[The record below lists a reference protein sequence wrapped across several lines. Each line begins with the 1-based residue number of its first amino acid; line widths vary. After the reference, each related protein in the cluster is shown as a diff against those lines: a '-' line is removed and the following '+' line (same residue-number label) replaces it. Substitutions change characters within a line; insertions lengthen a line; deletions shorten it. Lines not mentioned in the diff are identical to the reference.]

1 MRPVSLRLP
10 RFAPAA
16 ACALAL
22 TLAAGPRP
30 AAGGVN
36 SWTPI
41 GPDGGSINALAAS
54 PAQPGLLYAGS
65 SDGSGL
71 YRSEDGGASW
81 VRVSRGLD
89 VFVTAVLADPQAPA
103 TVYVLANLR
112 IWKSLD
118 AGATW
123 TAAPQ
128 PRGQVGFESLAIDPQ
143 TPANLYAGTT
153 SGVWKS
159 ADGGATWRKLLAGD
173 GRFTAIAVDPS
184 SPSTVYA
191 LALFG
196 VFGGKLLRSADS
208 GATWAERGTGL
219 PLARADGF
227 TPVQLAVDPVTV
239 PGTVYVAFQAF
250 GVGLSFR
257 SADAGGSWTQASPG
271 GYPLAVGQGV
281 IYAGAM
287 KSTDGGATWTAAAV
301 APGKPLVLAAAPGSS
316 TTLYAGT
323 LQRGVLKSGD
333 AAVTWQEASSGLFA
347 TSVVALAIDPA
358 DHEVLYASVARAA
371 QGPGLLKSS
380 NGGEQWQLVGPPFLS
395 DYPEQII
402 IDPVNPATLYAASQG
417 EIAKSTDGGNSW
429 EVLGGNGCFGV
440 RQLAIDPV
448 HPSNLYAIGV
458 SGFHPGCTFDTSA
471 LDCSAIKSTDGGNS
485 WSCFGIGGPFLLSIY
500 VAPGTPSTLYG
511 FGFFEIPH
519 DDLRFG
525 LFRSADAGLTWKR
538 VDAGLHTNGG
548 RNDFFLTLAIDPT
561 DANRVFVSV
570 LQGVFRTTD
579 GGKRWVK
586 ADYKLPL
593 NGYGGVNARILAI
606 DPHAPANVY
615 ATGDFGVY
623 RSANGGQTWHPIV
636 AGLPPYAFYST
647 GPSTG
652 VLVLDPQ
659 QSNKLYAGTIAAS
672 IYTYTVR

>member
-1 MRPVSLRLP
+1 
-10 RFAPAA
+10 
-16 ACALAL
+16 L

-36 SWTPI
+36 FWTPI

-112 IWKSLD
+112 LWKSLD

-123 TAAPQ
+123 TAAP
-128 PRGQVGFESLAIDPQ
+128 PPKGQVGIESLAIDPR
-143 TPANLYAGTT
+143 TPAILYAGTT

-159 ADGGATWRKLLAGD
+159 ADRGATWTKLPAGD
-173 GRFTAIAVDPS
+173 GDFTAIAVDPS

-208 GATWAERGTGL
+208 GATWTERGAGL
-219 PLARADGF
+219 PLARADDF
-227 TPVQLAVDPVTV
+227 TPVQLAVDPAAV

-250 GVGLSFR
+250 GVGLNFR
-257 SADAGGSWTQASPG
+257 SADAGGSWTQAAPE

-281 IYAGAM
+281 IYAGAV
-287 KSTDGGATWTAAAV
+287 KSTDGGATWTAAAA
-301 APGKPLVLAAAPGSS
+301 APGKPLVLAAAPGSA

-333 AAVTWQEASSGLFA
+333 AAVTWQAASSGLTA
-347 TSVVALAIDPA
+347 TSVVALAIDPLE
-358 DHEVLYASVARAA
+358 HEVLYASVARAA
-371 QGPGLLKSS
+371 QGPGVLKSS
-380 NGGEQWQLVGPPFLS
+380 NGGEQWQLVGSPFVADS
-395 DYPEQII
+395 PEQLV
-402 IDPVNPATLYAASQG
+402 IDPVTPATLYAASQRG
-417 EIAKSTDGGNSW
+417 IAKSTDGGNNW
-429 EVLGGNGCFGV
+429 EVLAGGGQQPCGP
-440 RQLAIDPV
+440 LAIDPV
-448 HPSNLYAIGV
+448 HPSNLYAACVQCFG
-458 SGFHPGCTFDTSA
+458 GCFA
-471 LDCSAIKSTDGGNS
+471 GCSSLKSTDGGNS
-485 WSCFGIGGPFLLSIY
+485 WSCFGIAGAFIDAIY
-500 VAPGTPSTLYG
+500 VAPGTPSTLYA
-511 FGFFEIPH
+511 FGRFESPK
-519 DDLRFG
+519 DTLRRG

-538 VDAGLHTNGG
+538 VDAGLRTNGG
-548 RNDFFLTLAIDPT
+548 LNAYFFTLAIDPT
-561 DANRVFVSV
+561 DANRVFVSE

-579 GGKRWVK
+579 GGKSWVE
-586 ADYKLPL
+586 ADRTLPL
-593 NGYGGVNARILAI
+593 NGWSGVNARILVI

-636 AGLPPYAFYST
+636 GGLPPYAFFST

-659 QSNKLYAGTIAAS
+659 QSRKLYAGTIAAS

>member
-1 MRPVSLRLP
+1 MRPASLRLP
-10 RFAPAA
+10 RLAPAA

-36 SWTPI
+36 FWTPI

-89 VFVTAVLADPQAPA
+89 VFVTAVVADPQAPA
-103 TVYVLANLR
+103 TVYVLANFR
-112 IWKSLD
+112 IWKSVD

-123 TAAPQ
+123 TAAP
-128 PRGQVGFESLAIDPQ
+128 PLKGQVGIEALAIDPR
-143 TPANLYAGTT
+143 TPANLYAATT

-159 ADGGATWRKLLAGD
+159 ADGGATWRKLPPGD
-173 GRFTAIAVDPS
+173 GRFIAIAVDPA

-191 LALFG
+191 AGFAG
-196 VFGGKLLRSADS
+196 VFGGTLLRSADS
-208 GATWAERGTGL
+208 GATWAERGAAL

-227 TPVQLAVDPVTV
+227 TPMQIAVDPATV

-250 GVGLSFR
+250 GVGLNFR
-257 SADAGGSWTQASPG
+257 SADAGGSWTQAAPD

-281 IYAGAM
+281 IYAGAV

-301 APGKPLVLAAAPGSS
+301 APGKPLVLAAAPGSA

-333 AAVTWQEASSGLFA
+333 AAVTWEAASSGLFA
-347 TSVVALAIDPA
+347 TSVVALAIDPL
-358 DHEVLYASVARAA
+358 DHEILYASVARAA

-380 NGGEQWQLVGPPFLS
+380 NGGEQWQLVGPPFLGN
-395 DYPEQII
+395 YPEQIV
-402 IDPVNPATLYAASQG
+402 IDPVTPATLYAASQG
-417 EIAKSTDGGNSW
+417 GIAKSTDGGNSW
-429 EVLGGNGCFGV
+429 EVLGESGCFGV
-440 RQLAIDPV
+440 GQLAIDPV
-448 HPSNLYAIGV
+448 HPSTLYAIGV
-458 SGFHPGCTFDTSA
+458 HNSSPGCAF
-471 LDCSAIKSTDGGNS
+471 DCSALKSTDGGNS
-485 WSCFGIGGPFLLSIY
+485 WSCFGIAGPFLFAIY

-511 FGFFEIPH
+511 FGIFESPR
-519 DDLRFG
+519 DVVRFG

-538 VDAGLHTNGG
+538 IDAGLHTNGG
-548 RNDFFLTLAIDPT
+548 LNNVFFTLAIDPT
-561 DANRVFVSV
+561 DANRVFASV
-570 LQGVFRTTD
+570 IQGVFRTTD
-579 GGKRWVK
+579 GGKTWVK
-586 ADYKLPL
+586 ADHKLPL
-593 NGYGGVNARILAI
+593 NGYGGVNARLLAI
-606 DPHAPANVY
+606 DPHAPAILY

-623 RSANGGQTWHPIV
+623 RSANFGQTWHPIV
-636 AGLPPYAFYST
+636 SGLPPYAFYST

-659 QSNKLYAGTIAAS
+659 QPNKLYAGTIAAS

>member
-1 MRPVSLRLP
+1 MRLASPRFP

-16 ACALAL
+16 VGALAL

-36 SWTPI
+36 FWTPI
-41 GPDGGSINALAAS
+41 GPDGGLINALAAS

-65 SDGSGL
+65 SFASGL

-89 VFVTAVLADPQAPA
+89 VFISAVFADPQAPA
-103 TVYVLANLR
+103 TVYVLANSRL
-112 IWKSLD
+112 WKSLD

-123 TAAPQ
+123 TEAP
-128 PRGQVGFESLAIDPQ
+128 PPEGQVGIESLAIDPR
-143 TPANLYAGTT
+143 TPAILYAGTT

-159 ADGGATWRKLLAGD
+159 ADRGATWTRLPAGD

-196 VFGGKLLRSADS
+196 VFGGTLLRSADS
-208 GATWAERGTGL
+208 GATWAERGAGL
-219 PLARADGF
+219 PLARADDF
-227 TPVQLAVDPVTV
+227 TPVQLAIDPATV

-250 GVGLSFR
+250 GVGLNFR
-257 SADAGGSWTQASPG
+257 SADAGGSWTQAAPD

-281 IYAGAM
+281 IYAGAV
-287 KSTDGGATWTAAAV
+287 KSTDGGVTWTAAAA
-301 APGKPLVLAAAPGSS
+301 APGKPLVLAAAPGSA

-323 LQRGVLKSGD
+323 SQRGVLKSGD
-333 AAVTWQEASSGLFA
+333 AAVTWQAASSGLTA
-347 TSVVALAIDPA
+347 TSVVALAIDPL
-358 DHEVLYASVARAA
+358 DHEVLYASVAHAA
-371 QGPGLLKSS
+371 QGPGVLKSS
-380 NGGEQWQLVGPPFLS
+380 NGGEEWQLVGSPFVA
-395 DYPEQII
+395 DYPEQLV
-402 IDPVNPATLYAASQG
+402 IDPVTPATLYAVSQQRG
-417 EIAKSTDGGNSW
+417 VAKSTDGGNSW
-429 EVLGGNGCFGV
+429 EALGGGSGCFGAS
-440 RQLAIDPV
+440 QLAIDPV
-448 HPSNLYAIGV
+448 HPSNLYAVGV
-458 SGFHPGCTFDTSA
+458 SGCAFDCPA
-471 LDCSAIKSTDGGNS
+471 LKSTDGGNS
-485 WSCFGIGGPFLLSIY
+485 WSCFGVAGAFFEAIY
-500 VAPGTPSTLYG
+500 VAPGTPSTLYA
-511 FGFFEIPH
+511 FGFFESPH
-519 DDLRFG
+519 DTLLFG
-525 LFRSADAGLTWKR
+525 LFKSADAGLTWKR

-548 RNDFFLTLAIDPT
+548 RNAFFFTLAIDPT

-570 LQGVFRTTD
+570 LKGVFRTTD
-579 GGKRWVK
+579 GGKSWVE
-586 ADYKLPL
+586 ADRKLPL
-593 NGYGGVNARILAI
+593 NGFGGVNARILAI

-623 RSANGGQTWHPIV
+623 RSANGGQTWQPIV
-636 AGLPPYAFYST
+636 AGLPPYAFFST

-659 QSNKLYAGTIAAS
+659 QSRKLYAGTITSS

>member
-1 MRPVSLRLP
+1 MRPASLRFP

-36 SWTPI
+36 FWTPI

-54 PAQPGLLYAGS
+54 PAQQGLLYAGS

-112 IWKSLD
+112 LWKSLD

-123 TAAPQ
+123 TAAP
-128 PRGQVGFESLAIDPQ
+128 PLKGQVGIESLAIDPR

-159 ADGGATWRKLLAGD
+159 ADGGATWRKLPAGD
-173 GRFTAIAVDPS
+173 GNFTAIAVDPS

-208 GATWAERGTGL
+208 GATWAERGAGL
-219 PLARADGF
+219 PLARADDF
-227 TPVQLAVDPVTV
+227 TPVQLAVDPAAV
-239 PGTVYVAFQAF
+239 PGTVYVSFQAF
-250 GVGLSFR
+250 GVGLNFR
-257 SADAGGSWTQASPG
+257 SADAGGSWTQAAPD

-281 IYAGAM
+281 IYAGAV
-287 KSTDGGATWTAAAV
+287 KSTDGGATWTAAAA
-301 APGKPLVLAAAPGSS
+301 APGKPLVLVAAPGSA

-333 AAVTWQEASSGLFA
+333 AAVTWQAASSGLFA
-347 TSVVALAIDPA
+347 TSVVALAIDPL

-371 QGPGLLKSS
+371 QGPGVLKSS
-380 NGGEQWQLVGPPFLS
+380 NGGEQWELVGSPFGA
-395 DYPEQII
+395 DYPQQLI
-402 IDPVNPATLYAASQG
+402 IDPVTPATLYAVSQRG
-417 EIAKSTDGGNSW
+417 FAKSTDGGNSW
-429 EVLGGNGCFGV
+429 ESGCFGV
-440 RQLAIDPV
+440 NQLAIDPV

-458 SGFHPGCTFDTSA
+458 LAFQPGCTFDCSA
-471 LDCSAIKSTDGGNS
+471 LKSTDGGNS
-485 WSCFGIGGPFLLSIY
+485 WSCFGIAGPFLLAIY

-511 FGFFEIPH
+511 FGIFESPH
-519 DDLRFG
+519 DMLHFG

-548 RNDFFLTLAIDPT
+548 RDDFFFTLAIDPT

-579 GGKRWVK
+579 GGKSWVK
-586 ADYKLPL
+586 ADHKLPL

-606 DPHAPANVY
+606 DPHAPAIVY

-623 RSANGGQTWHPIV
+623 RSANGGQTWQPIV
-636 AGLPPYAFYST
+636 GGLPPYAFFST

-659 QSNKLYAGTIAAS
+659 QSSKLYAGTIAAS